1 MLMNLQVS
9 KVNIMDMI
17 MYILTKVTL
26 HNTGPTVGVC
36 LPTTQPTDEEM
47 HTVSV
52 LGKTKV

>member
-1 MLMNLQVS
+1 LMNLQVS
-9 KVNIMDMI
+9 KVNIIDMI
-17 MYILTKVTL
+17 MYILTEVTL

-52 LGKTKV
+52 LSKPKV